1 MGLGTKS
8 SGYSALL
15 PNAFD
20 PVSHRR
26 YPRMPVIRSL
36 PLNKE
41 REPINR
47 RLNQVFIILQL
58 AMQRPRLVTGSAL
71 KHKVHLN
78 LVEAL
83 LFRSFW

>member
-26 YPRMPVIRSL
+26 YPRMPVIRPL
-36 PLNKE
+36 PL
-41 REPINR
+41 RESING

-78 LVEAL
+78 IVEAL